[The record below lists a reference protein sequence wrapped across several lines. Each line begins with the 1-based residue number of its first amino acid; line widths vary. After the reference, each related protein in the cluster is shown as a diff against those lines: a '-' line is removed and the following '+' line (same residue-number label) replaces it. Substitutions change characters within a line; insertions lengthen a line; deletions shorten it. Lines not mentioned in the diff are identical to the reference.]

1 MFGRGVVWL
10 ALKEVR
16 GRQIKKKIMET
27 GNKTLYNPINI
38 PKANPWF
45 I

>member
-1 MFGRGVVWL
+1 MFERGVVWL
-10 ALKEVR
+10 TLKEVR
-16 GRQIKKKIMET
+16 CRQIKKISET
-27 GNKTLYNPINI
+27 GNKTLYNPTNI

>member
-10 ALKEVR
+10 ALKEIR
-16 GRQIKKKIMET
+16 GRQIKKISET
-27 GNKTLYNPINI
+27 GNKTLYNLTNI
-38 PKANPWF
+38 PKAIPWF

>member
-1 MFGRGVVWL
+1 MFERGVVWL
-10 ALKEVR
+10 TLKEVR
-16 GRQIKKKIMET
+16 GRQIKKISET
-27 GNKTLYNPINI
+27 GNKTLYNPTNI

>member
-1 MFGRGVVWL
+1 MFERGVVWL
-10 ALKEVR
+10 TLKEIR
-16 GRQIKKKIMET
+16 GCQIKKIMET
-27 GNKTLYNPINI
+27 GNKTLYNSTNI

>member
-1 MFGRGVVWL
+1 MCERGVVWL
-10 ALKEVR
+10 TLKEIR
-16 GRQIKKKIMET
+16 GCQIKKKSET
-27 GNKTLYNPINI
+27 GNKTLYNLTNI

>member
-10 ALKEVR
+10 ALKE
-16 GRQIKKKIMET
+16 IKKKIMET
-27 GNKTLYNPINI
+27 GNKTLYNLTNI
-38 PKANPWF
+38 PKANPRF